1 MLVYVWTVL
10 PLHSWDRIVVLPESQ
25 VPTIRMSGNNY
36 FMLGLQKEND
46 MTVEISEFD
55 CLEVQKIVLSTSL
68 GNAAFLSRPDLAAS
82 FAAEQLAAPLPAQIA
97 KIK

>member
-1 MLVYVWTVL
+1 
-10 PLHSWDRIVVLPESQ
+10 
-25 VPTIRMSGNNY
+25 
-36 FMLGLQKEND
+36 

-55 CLEVQKIVLSTSL
+55 CFEVQKIVLSTSL

-97 KIK
+97 KMKCCQMHMNGCSSDQIVSSGYCMV